1 MELFRLASVPFSRF
15 PIFRRSFF
23 MSMTQTLAPHLPY
36 LRRYARALTGSQQS
50 GDAHVRAA
58 LQALLTGDE
67 VLAEGVAP
75 RVGLY
80 RLFHAIWQSGAEHY
94 DEIGDNSGTK
104 SPENR
109 LRALSA
115 SKRAALLL
123 TAVEAFSPEEA
134 AFIID
139 ESPEE
144 VEKAILDAQ
153 KTIDSQLASRVMI
166 IEDEP
171 IIAMDLENLVVE
183 LGHKVVAVAST
194 KDEAVA
200 KAHSERP
207 GLVLADINLGEGG
220 SGIDAV
226 SEILSAFD
234 IPVIFITAYPEKL
247 LTGERPEPTYLIAKP
262 FLPETVQATVGQ
274 ALFFHPVA
282 KQAA

>member
-1 MELFRLASVPFSRF
+1 
-15 PIFRRSFF
+15 
-23 MSMTQTLAPHLPY
+23 MSMSQTLAPHLPY
-36 LRRYARALTGSQQS
+36 LRRYARALTGSQPS

-58 LQALLTGDE
+58 LTALLAGDQS
-67 VLAEGVAP
+67 LMEGVPP

-80 RLFHAIWQSGAEHY
+80 RIFHAIWQSGAEHF
-94 DEIGDNSGTK
+94 DEETQAAGK
-104 SPENR
+104 SPESR
-109 LRALSA
+109 LKSLSA

-123 TAVEAFSPEEA
+123 TAVEAFSLEEA

-144 VEKAILDAQ
+144 VEAAILGAQ
-153 KTIDSQLASRVMI
+153 KTIDSQLASKVLI

-171 IIAMDLENLVVE
+171 IIALDLENLVTE
-183 LGHKVVAVAST
+183 LGHKVVAIAAT
-194 KDEAVA
+194 ADDAVA
-200 KAHSERP
+200 KAKSERP

-226 SEILSAFD
+226 SEILASFD

-282 KQAA
+282 KEAA

>member
-1 MELFRLASVPFSRF
+1 
-15 PIFRRSFF
+15 
-23 MSMTQTLAPHLPY
+23 MSMSQTLAPHLPY
-36 LRRYARALTGSQQS
+36 LRRYARALTGSQSS

-58 LQALLTGDE
+58 LTALLEGDQS
-67 VLAEGVAP
+67 LMEGVPP

-80 RLFHAIWQSGAEHY
+80 RLFHAIWQSGAEHF
-94 DEIGDNSGTK
+94 DEQAQAPVAGGGKTPETRLK
-104 SPENR
+104 S
-109 LRALSA
+109 LSA

-123 TAVEAFSPEEA
+123 TAVEAFSLEEA
-134 AFIID
+134 AFIIG
-139 ESPEE
+139 ETPEE
-144 VEKAILDAQ
+144 VETAILGAQ
-153 KTIDSQLASRVMI
+153 KTIDSQLASRVLI

-171 IIAMDLENLVVE
+171 IIALDLENLVTE
-183 LGHKVVAVAST
+183 LGHKVVAIAAT
-194 KDEAVA
+194 KDDAVA
-200 KAHSERP
+200 KAKSERP

-226 SEILSAFD
+226 SEILASFD

-282 KQAA
+282 KEAA

>member
-1 MELFRLASVPFSRF
+1 
-15 PIFRRSFF
+15 
-23 MSMTQTLAPHLPY
+23 MSMSQILAPHLPY
-36 LRRYARALTGSQQS
+36 LRRYARALTGSQPS

-58 LQALLTGDE
+58 LSALLAGDQS
-67 VLAEGVAP
+67 LMEGVPP

-94 DEIGDNSGTK
+94 DESAQNGVVAKNPEGRLK
-104 SPENR
+104 S
-109 LRALSA
+109 LSA
-115 SKRAALLL
+115 AKRAALLL
-123 TAVEAFSPEEA
+123 TAVEAFSLEEA

-139 ESPEE
+139 ETPEE
-144 VEKAILDAQ
+144 VEAAILGAQ
-153 KTIDSQLASRVMI
+153 KTIDSQLASKVLI

-171 IIAMDLENLVVE
+171 IIAMDLENLVTE
-183 LGHKVVAVAST
+183 LGHRVVAVAAT
-194 KDEAVA
+194 RDDAVA
-200 KAHSERP
+200 KALAERP

-226 SEILSAFD
+226 SEILASFN

-282 KQAA
+282 KEAA